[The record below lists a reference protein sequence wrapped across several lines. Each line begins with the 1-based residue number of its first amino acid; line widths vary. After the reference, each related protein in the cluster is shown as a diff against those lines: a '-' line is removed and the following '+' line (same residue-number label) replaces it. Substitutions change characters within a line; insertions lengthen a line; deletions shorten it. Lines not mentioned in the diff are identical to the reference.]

1 MTESER
7 KKGDVLAVV
16 VPCYNEEAVL
26 HETTRRL
33 TELLD
38 RLRAQ
43 GDVDEGSFIL
53 YVNDGSQ
60 DNTWNIISELYQT
73 NK

>member
-1 MTESER
+1 MGRVAEAQYFRNMTESE
-7 KKGDVLAVV
+7 KKERDVLAVV

-38 RLRAQ
+38 RLAQ
-43 GDVDEGSFIL
+43 QGAVS
-53 YVNDGSQ
+53 
-60 DNTWNIISELYQT
+60 
-73 NK
+73 